1 MEVVLI
7 GGLVRALQALASATP
22 TILIGLFIAA
32 ILRYYV
38 GQAGTQKLFG
48 GESIRSLPQSWLLGM
63 LLPVCSIGVL
73 PILREMKR
81 SGVRAGAITAFAI
94 SAPLFNPLSLLYGL
108 TLSRPAV
115 IIGFALAS
123 LLVVT
128 ALGLIWDRVSKQMS
142 APEKEDDIKP
152 IGIGRLL
159 ACSVFMM
166 RELVGSTGLLALVA
180 VSGTL
185 LLGMVLPHGA
195 LQSSV
200 EQNDPLA
207 PALMTLVAIPIYA
220 TPMLA
225 MSQLGMMFAH
235 GNSPGAAFSLL
246 ILGTG
251 VNFATLL
258 WIARNYGV
266 KSCGVWFTTLIVIV
280 MGCAYA
286 VDRPLIPPGVEPA
299 GHTHAFD
306 IYTNPFPTGTAIS
319 ASLLLDTLNKSI
331 AISEKIS
338 VAVLILFA
346 LGALGLRAIPQHR
359 LESWFNSSTV
369 DRPKVGRGDI
379 IVSPK
384 IVGLVCIAGLVAFSV
399 VACYAYYPS
408 AEETLEEMRIARGEV
423 LSGATSG
430 DKEHSLFW
438 IGIWD
443 EWSRRL
449 EVGYAIREFELRP
462 YQQAQAHLLRKK
474 LELLEHELE
483 HDPLEPEE
491 VRKVVAQLGQT
502 SQRLRAAFSK

>member
-1 MEVVLI
+1 MEVVLL
-7 GGLVRALQALASATP
+7 GGLVRALQALASASP

-38 GQAGTQKLFG
+38 GEAGTQRLFG
-48 GESIRSLPQSWLLGM
+48 GQSIRSLPQSWLLGM

-81 SGVRAGAITAFAI
+81 AGVRTGGITAFAI

-128 ALGLIWDRVSKQMS
+128 ALGLIWDRLSKQTT
-142 APEKEDDIKP
+142 APELTNEIKP

-159 ACSVFMM
+159 ACAIFMM
-166 RELVGSTGLLALVA
+166 RETLGATGALALLA

-185 LLGMVLPHGA
+185 LLGMLLPHGA

-207 PALMTLVAIPIYA
+207 PALMTAVAIPIYA

-246 ILGTG
+246 LLGTG
-251 VNFATLL
+251 VNFATLF
-258 WIARNYGV
+258 WIARNYGFRS
-266 KSCGVWFTTLIVIV
+266 SCIWFTTLTAIVLA
-280 MGCAYA
+280 CAYSI
-286 VDRPLIPPGVEPA
+286 DRPLIPPGIEPA

-306 IYTNPFPTGTAIS
+306 IYTNPYPANTSVTLGGM
-319 ASLLLDTLNKSI
+319 LDTLDKKV
-331 AISEKIS
+331 AAGEKIS
-338 VAVLILFA
+338 SLVLLLVAV
-346 LGALGLRAIPQHR
+346 GALLIRAIPQPR
-359 LESWFNSSTV
+359 IDRIFASSTIEK
-369 DRPKVGRGDI
+369 PKVGRGDI
-379 IVSPK
+379 IVSPR
-384 IVGLVCIAGLVAFSV
+384 IVGFTCIGGLVAFSI
-399 VACYAYYPS
+399 VACYAYYP
-408 AEETLEEMRIARGEV
+408 APEETLEEIRIARGEA
-423 LSGATSG
+423 LSGATSSE
-430 DKEHSLFW
+430 KEHSLHW
-438 IGIWD
+438 IGVWD
-443 EWSRRL
+443 EWTRKL
-449 EVGYAIREFELRP
+449 EVGYAIRRFELRP
-462 YQQAQAHLLRKK
+462 YQQAQAQLLRKK

-483 HDPLEPEE
+483 HDPFEPEE
-491 VRKVVAQLGQT
+491 VRKVVSELSLT
-502 SQRLRAAFSK
+502 SQRLRRAFSD

>member
-1 MEVVLI
+1 MEVVLL
-7 GGLVRALQALASATP
+7 GGLSRALQALASATP
-22 TILIGLFIAA
+22 TFLIGLFIAA
-32 ILRYYV
+32 ILRYYL
-38 GQAGTQKLFG
+38 GSAGTQKLFG
-48 GESIRSLPQSWLLGM
+48 GESLRSLPQSWLLGM
-63 LLPVCSIGVL
+63 LLPVCSVGVL

-81 SGVRAGAITAFAI
+81 AGVRAGAITAFAI

-115 IIGFALAS
+115 IIGFAFAS

-128 ALGLIWDRVSKQMS
+128 ALGLIWDRFSKQIA
-142 APEKEDDIKP
+142 APEPSDGFKP
-152 IGIGRLL
+152 IGISRLA
-159 ACSVFMM
+159 ACVVFSM
-166 RELVGSTGLLALVA
+166 REILGYTGLLALVA

-185 LLGMVLPHGA
+185 LLGMLLPHGA
-195 LQSSV
+195 LQTSV
-200 EQNDPLA
+200 EQKDPLA

-246 ILGTG
+246 LLGTG

-258 WIARNYGV
+258 WIAKNYGV
-266 KSCGVWFTTLIVIV
+266 KSCAVWFTTLVVIV
-280 MGCAYA
+280 LGCAYA

-306 IYTNPFPTGTAIS
+306 IYTNPFQ
-319 ASLLLDTLNKSI
+319 ASSSVTFYTLLELLNKSV

-338 VAVLILFA
+338 AGVLAILIIV
-346 LGALGLRAIPQHR
+346 ALGLRAIPQQRIER
-359 LESWFNSSTV
+359 LLTSSTKES
-369 DRPKVGRGDI
+369 PKAGRGDI
-379 IVSPK
+379 IVSPR
-384 IVGLVCIAGLVAFSV
+384 IVGLTCIAGLIAFSV

-408 AEETLEEMRIARGEV
+408 TEETLEEMRIARGEV
-423 LSGATSG
+423 LSGANSG
-430 DKEHSLFW
+430 EKEHALFW

-462 YQQAQAHLLRKK
+462 YQQAQAQLLRKQ

-491 VRKVVAQLGQT
+491 IRKVVAGLART
-502 SQRLRAAFSK
+502 SQRVRLAFSK